1 MDLFAKFENKL
12 GPIGDYAEQAPGYF
26 AFPKLE
32 GEIGNRMMFNGKERI
47 VWSLNNYLG
56 LANHPEVRKA
66 DKDAA
71 EQYGL
76 AYPMGARM
84 MSGNSNHHEKLEKDL
99 AEFVGKPDA
108 MLFNY
113 GYQGMVSAI
122 DCLCSRRDVVVY
134 DAESHACIIDGLRM
148 HPGHRY
154 VYKHN
159 NVEDCEKQL
168 QRATEMAAQT
178 GGGILV
184 ITEGVFGMSG
194 NQGKIKEIAAL
205 KSKYEFRLFVDDA
218 HGFGTMGKTG
228 AGIGEEQG
236 CMDQID
242 IYFSTFA
249 KSMASIGG
257 FIAADTQVLKFLRY
271 NMRSQVFAKSL
282 PMAIVVGNQKR
293 LDMLKSM
300 PELKAKLWH
309 NVNRLQNGLR
319 ERGFDIGTT
328 NTPVTPVLMHG
339 GLFDATQL
347 IFDMRE
353 NYNIFCSVVVYPV
366 IPKGQIILRL
376 IPTAAHTDEDIDLTL
391 KAFSEL
397 RDKIA
402 NKEYPQEMPDIKSAI
417 MQSA

>member
-1 MDLFAKFENKL
+1 MDLFAKFESKL

-32 GEIGNRMMFNGKERI
+32 GEIANRMKFMGKERI
-47 VWSLNNYLG
+47 IWSLNNYLG

-66 DKDAA
+66 DADAA
-71 EQYGL
+71 AKYGL
-76 AYPMGARM
+76 ALPMGARM
-84 MSGNSNHHEKLEKDL
+84 MSGNSDNHELLEKQL
-99 AEFVGKPDA
+99 AEFVGKEDA

-122 DCLCSRRDVVVY
+122 DSLCSRRDVIVY
-134 DAESHACIIDGLRM
+134 DAESHACIIDGLRL

-154 VYKHN
+154 VFKHN
-159 NVEDCEKQL
+159 DVEDCEKQL
-168 QRATEMAAQT
+168 QRATEMANQT

-194 NQGKIKEIAAL
+194 NQGRVAEIAAL

-228 AGIGEEQG
+228 AGIGEEQN
-236 CMDQID
+236 CIKDID
-242 IYFSTFA
+242 VYFSTFA

-257 FIAADTQVLKFLRY
+257 FVAGDKQILKFLRY

-282 PMAIVVGNQKR
+282 PMAIVVGNLKR
-293 LDMLKSM
+293 LELLRTK

-309 NVNRLQNGLR
+309 NVNKLQNGLK
-319 ERGFDIGTT
+319 ENGFNIGTT
-328 NTPVTPVLMHG
+328 NTPVTPVFMQG

-347 IFDMRE
+347 VFDLRE
-353 NYNIFCSVVVYPV
+353 HYNIFCSVVVYPV

-376 IPTAAHTDEDIDLTL
+376 IPTAAHTDEDIDQTL
-391 KAFSEL
+391 AAFSAV
-397 RDKIA
+397 RDKLV
-402 NKEYPQEMPDIKSAI
+402 NKEYPQEMPTLKA
-417 MQSA
+417 AAVTA